1 MGTLA
6 PFPSLHSPSFTP
18 PGIVFFFMRSS
29 VFVSF
34 LALSGAAF
42 AATHNGRHSSRQ
54 HLHKKRGYKVSKW
67 LEGDDLVDAFN

>member
-1 MGTLA
+1 
-6 PFPSLHSPSFTP
+6 
-18 PGIVFFFMRSS
+18 MRSS